1 MGQREFMLIQTTS
14 DEELMLSFQRGEVKS
29 FEELYL
35 RHKKPVYNYIVR
47 YTNSPDESEE
57 VFQEVFIKL
66 HRAAPSYVP
75 TAKFTTWLYTI
86 VRNLC
91 IDHHRKK
98 IIRPTISMD
107 ETYEDGSTSLRDRL
121 ASEDPAQDALNSDLE
136 ISKIL
141 EEALTHINEDQREVF
156 LLREKSGLKFEEIA
170 ETLNVS
176 VNTVKSRMRY
186 ALESLRKYLEK
197 SGLKELNP
205 KNNR

>member
-1 MGQREFMLIQTTS
+1 MLIQTTS